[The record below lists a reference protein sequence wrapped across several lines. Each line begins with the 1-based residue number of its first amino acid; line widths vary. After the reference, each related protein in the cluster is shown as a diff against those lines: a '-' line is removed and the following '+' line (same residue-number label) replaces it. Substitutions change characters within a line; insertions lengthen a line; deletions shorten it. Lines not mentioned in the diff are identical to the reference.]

1 MTETLTGLFT
11 VAFLS
16 ATLLP
21 GSSEVVLAGIL
32 ASGTT
37 PVSLAVAAATLG
49 NTLGSV
55 VNWAIGRYFSHFREA
70 KWFPI
75 KPEKYEH
82 YQQWYQKWGI
92 WSLLLSWAP
101 VIGDP
106 LTVLAGVART
116 PLLVFVPVVLVAKFV
131 RYLVVAGVI
140 GLVW

>member
-1 MTETLTGLFT
+1 MTETLISLFI
-11 VAFLS
+11 VAFVS

-21 GSSEVVLAGIL
+21 GSSEVVLAGVL

-37 PVSLAVAAATLG
+37 TTTMAVMAATLG
-49 NTLGSV
+49 NTLGSM
-55 VNWAIGRYFSHFREA
+55 VNWAIGRYFAHFREA
-70 KWFPI
+70 KWFPV
-75 KPEKYEH
+75 KPEKYQQYE
-82 YQQWYQKWGI
+82 QWYKKWGI

-116 PLLVFVPVVLVAKFV
+116 SLLVFVPVVLVAKLA

-140 GLVW
+140 GLIW

>member
-1 MTETLTGLFT
+1 MTGLFT

-21 GSSEVVLAGIL
+21 GSSEVVLAGVL
-32 ASGTT
+32 ASGSATIT
-37 PVSLAVAAATLG
+37 AAVIAATLG
-49 NTLGSV
+49 NTLGSM
-55 VNWAIGRYFSHFREA
+55 VNWAIGRYFAHFRQA
-70 KWFPI
+70 KWFPVDPD
-75 KPEKYEH
+75 KYQKYE
-82 YQQWYQKWGI
+82 QWYQKWGI

-116 PLLVFVPVVLVAKFV
+116 PLLVFVPVVLVAKLV

-140 GLVW
+140 GFFW

>member
-1 MTETLTGLFT
+1 LTETLTGLFT

-70 KWFPI
+70 KWFPVNPQ
-75 KPEKYEH
+75 KFEH

-116 PLLVFVPVVLVAKFV
+116 PLLVFIPVVLVAKFV

>member
-1 MTETLTGLFT
+1 MIEVLIGLFT

-21 GSSEVVLAGIL
+21 GTSEIALAAVLAN
-32 ASGTT
+32 GTT
-37 PVSLAVAAATLG
+37 SPAMAITAATLG

-55 VNWAIGRYFSHFREA
+55 INWAIGRYFAHHRKA

-75 KPEKYEH
+75 KPNKFAH
-82 YQQWYQKWGI
+82 YQQWYKKWGI
-92 WSLLLSWAP
+92 WSLLLSWMP
-101 VIGDP
+101 IIGDP

-116 PLLVFVPVVLVAKFV
+116 PLVVFVPVVLVSKLG
-131 RYLVVAGVI
+131 RYLVVAGVV